1 MKNLKQEVDGMKL
14 YQIVEV
20 MVESLKNP
28 VIKVDMNYFG
38 TVQDQ
43 VCYGCAA
50 TNAVCKIA
58 DAKYGFKNISRCELR
73 SKFLKVDYDYLSFF
87 ETAIDNLRIG
97 NIMSFYSNICRAKEI
112 TVEENTYK
120 FLADIYLNIH
130 LKKLRN
136 DYGEKDLDGYVFL
149 AEVLKKMNY

>member
-1 MKNLKQEVDGMKL
+1 MKNLKQEVDPMKL

-28 VIKVDMNYFG
+28 IIKVDMNYFG
-38 TVQDQ
+38 TVYDQ

-50 TNAVCKIA
+50 TNAICKIA
-58 DAKYGFKNISRCELR
+58 DTKYDFENISRGELR
-73 SKFLKVDYDYLSFF
+73 SKFLKVDYDYLCFF
-87 ETAIDNLRIG
+87 ETAIDNLRVG
-97 NIMSFYSNICRAKEI
+97 NIIAFYSNICKAKEI
-112 TVEENTYK
+112 TVEENTYR

-130 LKKLRN
+130 LKKLTN
-136 DYGEKDLDGYVFL
+136 DYLEKDLDGYVFL